1 MTALRHLEISL
12 DPATA
17 DFVETAVASG
27 IYDSREAVVDD
38 APPLLRDAGT
48 AAEPPVELLR
58 QAWQAGIASGP
69 ARERPIEDIIAE
81 ARARRTA
88 QD

>member
-1 MTALRHLEISL
+1 MTAPQRLEISL

-27 IYDSREAVVDD
+27 IYGSREAVITD
-38 APPLLRDAGT
+38 ALLLLQDAGT
-48 AAEPPVELLR
+48 AAEPAGDLLR

-81 ARARRTA
+81 ARARRTP